1 MERLRSKGRRGRREA
16 GTRASRS
23 LSLATALL
31 LTLVP
36 AWAAAEGSAENPHV
50 SAPDVTRALALE
62 AFVWNTSPVAL
73 RTGMVFGGGLG
84 LRQALGQGGLFLG
97 GRFAFGSTS
106 EATDQW
112 NLTQLHGAATAGGG
126 LELRAGA
133 GLLRGELG
141 VGAMGI
147 RQLGRRQQYER
158 LKAAGVTELERDGW
172 SFGPF
177 VFLELGA
184 SVVFYEPW
192 RVFVQLGPGFTVQ
205 QVSGSAASRWILQSG
220 LGVGRAF

>member
-1 MERLRSKGRRGRREA
+1 M
-16 GTRASRS
+16 
-23 LSLATALL
+23 
-31 LTLVP
+31 
-36 AWAAAEGSAENPHV
+36 AEGSAEEPHV
-50 SAPDVTRALALE
+50 SVPDVTRALALE

-73 RTGMVFGGGLG
+73 CTGMVFGGGLG
-84 LRQALGQGGLFLG
+84 LRHAIGQGGLFLG
-97 GRFAFGSTS
+97 GRAAFGSTS
-106 EATDQW
+106 EATAQW
-112 NLTQLHGAATAGGG
+112 NLTHLHGVAAASGGF
-126 LELRAGA
+126 ELRAGA

-147 RQLGRRQQYER
+147 RQIGRRQQYER
-158 LKAAGVTELERDGW
+158 LKATGIGDLERDGW
-172 SFGPF
+172 SFGPL

>member
-1 MERLRSKGRRGRREA
+1 M
-16 GTRASRS
+16 
-23 LSLATALL
+23 
-31 LTLVP
+31 VP
-36 AWAAAEGSAENPHV
+36 AWAAAEESAGDPLV
-50 SAPDVTRALALE
+50 SAPQAARALALE
-62 AFVWNTSPVAL
+62 AFVWNASPVAL
-73 RTGMVFGGGLG
+73 RTGMVLGGGLG
-84 LRQALGQGGLFLG
+84 LRHAIGPDGPFFG
-97 GRFAFGSTS
+97 GRLAFGSTS
-106 EATDQW
+106 EATAQW
-112 NLTQLHGAATAGGG
+112 NLTHLHGAAAVSGG

-158 LKAAGVTELERDGW
+158 LKAAGVTDLDRDGW
-172 SFGPF
+172 SFGPL

-192 RVFVQLGPGFTVQ
+192 RAFVQLGPGFTVQ
-205 QVSGSAASRWILQSG
+205 RVSGGAASRWILQSG